1 MASRGP
7 YENTGNVRMVVIFGM
22 GVSIGSIWT
31 HNRPRFV
38 HNSVGNA
45 QYTVNF
51 HYQDPGNEHSHKE
64 SKGPCVASSGDRKTS
79 RDRVPTARVCRGG
92 SRAKL
97 QEVGGPIY
105 AEIWYI

>member
-1 MASRGP
+1 MASRGA

-45 QYTVNF
+45 QHTVNF
-51 HYQDPGNEHSHKE
+51 HYQDPGN
-64 SKGPCVASSGDRKTS
+64 P
-79 RDRVPTARVCRGG
+79 
-92 SRAKL
+92 L
-97 QEVGGPIY
+97 FY
-105 AEIWYI
+105 